1 MSSPPQRA
9 LFIEYHHLYG
19 RRPEFLG
26 RFARG
31 LGALGPSDEGQAR
44 GTRNALSS
52 MDFLMLARATAGSC
66 SRSMES
72 GIIQRNGK
80 PNPAAYAETTRADA
94 ICGSRAMRSTGSVGT
109 SSAQR
114 AWPIV
119 SEFFSRL
126 LNP

>member
-9 LFIEYHHLYG
+9 LFIEYHHLCG

-44 GTRNALSS
+44 GPRNASQ

-72 GIIQRNGK
+72 GISKERQTEPSCLCRNHPSRRDLRLSSYEVYRFGGYELS
-80 PNPAAYAETTRADA
+80 AASLAH
-94 ICGSRAMRSTGSVGT
+94 C
-109 SSAQR
+109 Q
-114 AWPIV
+114 
-119 SEFFSRL
+119 
-126 LNP
+126 

>member
-1 MSSPPQRA
+1 MDD
-9 LFIEYHHLYG
+9 G
-19 RRPEFLG
+19 
-26 RFARG
+26 
-31 LGALGPSDEGQAR
+31 
-44 GTRNALSS
+44 LSS
-52 MDFLMLARATAGSC
+52 LAVLPEVWVHWDPVTKVRRGDRAMLSQRMDFLMLARATAGSC

>member
-44 GTRNALSS
+44 GPRNALSTYGLPHAGPGHRRIVLEVDGIRHYS
-52 MDFLMLARATAGSC
+52 KERQTEPSCLCRNHPSRRDLRLSSYEVYRFGGYELSAASLAHC
-66 SRSMES
+66 
-72 GIIQRNGK
+72 Q
-80 PNPAAYAETTRADA
+80 
-94 ICGSRAMRSTGSVGT
+94 
-109 SSAQR
+109 
-114 AWPIV
+114 
-119 SEFFSRL
+119 
-126 LNP
+126 